1 MIRTEVDGPIVT
13 LTLDRPEKMNSLSPA
28 MFSELARFWPEFEAD
43 ESLHVAIVT
52 GTGRAFSSGRDLV
65 RTNAAQDERERY
77 DGADPDAPF
86 AIDQISKP
94 VIAAING
101 WCLAAGFA
109 LALAC
114 DLRIISEGARIG
126 SVAPRRGLLSAAG
139 QAQRLVRYVPFG
151 LALELLLRGN
161 HIDAHEAHRIGLVN
175 AVVPPDQLQ
184 STARA
189 WAEEIAS
196 NAPLSVRYNK
206 RAAYEGG
213 LFSNGAFSEDWRSR
227 RVSTARFCE
236 RKTCRRACAPS
247 WKDARPSTRVASA
260 RPCFLAGSGSRSGNQ
275 EKQRNRPLSA

>member
-213 LFSNGAFSEDWRSR
+213 LSSNGAFQRGLEIEAGLYRKILRTEDMQEG
-227 RVSTARFCE
+227 V
-236 RKTCRRACAPS
+236 RAFMEGRAPVY
-247 WKDARPSTRVASA
+247 KGR
-260 RPCFLAGSGSRSGNQ
+260 
-275 EKQRNRPLSA
+275 